1 MKRSITLAQR
11 GTNKNPVLKSGVL
24 AGKKEYEVQET
35 NVNELDLSQLIDE
48 LENEKSKEQEEDEE
62 EESKDHTERK
72 LTQFDDL
79 MK

>member
-1 MKRSITLAQR
+1 M
-11 GTNKNPVLKSGVL
+11 L

>member
-1 MKRSITLAQR
+1 M
-11 GTNKNPVLKSGVL
+11 L

-62 EESKDHTERK
+62 ESKDHTERK